1 MPAPETRILL
11 ITGVA
16 GSGKSTTGRRA
27 AEALSWPYFEA
38 DDFHSTANK
47 AKMEAGIPLDDADR
61 APWLAAIRAKMDEVR
76 AASGRAVFTCS
87 ALKQSYRD
95 VLTGGTDDVV
105 LVFLT
110 ADRDTILA
118 RVARRRGH
126 FMKADLVDSQFE
138 ALEPP
143 ADAVTIDVRLTPGAV
158 LERVLAAVGRSI

>member
-1 MPAPETRILL
+1 MSAPTPRLL
-11 ITGVA
+11 LLTGVA
-16 GSGKSTTGRRA
+16 GSGKTTIGKRA
-27 AEALSWPYFEA
+27 AAALGWPYFEA
-38 DDFHSTANK
+38 DDFHSDTNR
-47 AKMEAGIPLDDADR
+47 AKMATGTPLTDEDR
-61 APWLAAIRAKMDEVR
+61 APWLAAIRTKMDAVR
-76 AASGRAVFTCS
+76 AAGGRAVFTCS

-110 ADRDTILA
+110 ADRETILA

-158 LERVLAAVGRSI
+158 LERVLAAVGR

>member
-1 MPAPETRILL
+1 MSAPAPRILL

-27 AEALSWPYFEA
+27 AEVLGWPYFEA
-38 DDFHSTANK
+38 DDFHSAANK

-76 AASGRAVFTCS
+76 AAGGRAVFTCS

-95 VLTGGTDDVV
+95 VLMGGTDDVA

-110 ADRDTILA
+110 ADRATIEA
-118 RVARRRGH
+118 RVARRRNH
-126 FMKADLVDSQFE
+126 FMKADLVASQFE
-138 ALEPP
+138 ALEAP
-143 ADAVTIDVRLTPGAV
+143 ADAVSIDVRLTPGAV
-158 LERVLAAVGRSI
+158 LERVLEAAGR